1 MTRGGRE
8 VQTRGFSCWCAA
20 WQGLL
25 AGRVSRVLGY
35 SVRGAG
41 RQGSVA
47 SGVQEGSLVG
57 VLDDKEKQS

>member
-8 VQTRGFSCWCAA
+8 VQTRGFSWCAA
-20 WQGLL
+20 WQGVL

-41 RQGSVA
+41 RQGSVE